1 MEPAGQRGDAR
12 RLSDFL
18 RERHEEIIA
27 RWEAQVTRLRPA
39 RFLNRPTLLDHIPD
53 FLRQLADFVSEAR
66 GNHEASPPQEFPV
79 IHAVERLDVGY
90 DLAEVVGEYRILR
103 QCITALAQSD
113 GSPALGSAELPRLHD
128 AIDLAISASVAR
140 YHQVRER
147 TLKALDRISTAAL
160 GERSI
165 EQFLPRT
172 LSALLE
178 TTPSID
184 SASILLIEG
193 EHLIVRASAGLAH
206 PPERAPP
213 LRMGQCFAGAVW
225 AAGEPI
231 VLRDAEHDE
240 RVSTDILRKQGTRG
254 MYGVPLHFGDQM
266 VGVALMGSTSTYAFS
281 HEDLLL
287 FRTAANRVA
296 ALVAQAR
303 LDEEIRRQRSLYE
316 GIVSAL
322 GDIGEGFCIIDQAQI
337 TVANDALCR
346 IVGLSREEMYA
357 LPAALDLV
365 VPEEREKLAEL
376 IRSRFAGEGRD
387 STGRL
392 QTAFRQKGG
401 GRVEV
406 ELGLKRK
413 SSGRVIVVVRD
424 VTERMQHERELAGQ
438 RARLETVLGVLPVG
452 LAVGEA
458 PSGRLV
464 LANAEMDRIW
474 GRRTAADSID
484 DYARFDGYWPDG
496 RKVEPADWPM
506 ARALQRGETVPLTE
520 VHLLGADGVR
530 RITEHAA
537 SPVRDAAGNI
547 VAAVVTAVDLTERK
561 QTEEDLRQAL
571 AFRDQILNV
580 LAHDLRQ
587 PLSVIGM
594 SARLLMQ
601 KEGLEEYSGAFSRQI
616 RNVERM
622 ERLIRDLLDYAR
634 ARRGTAIPIDRKRV
648 DLAVVLR
655 QAVEAIETLHP
666 DRPLRLD
673 VQGDCTGRFDAD
685 RMQQVF
691 GNLLGNAVAYSP
703 KGSPIDVTLRCTPDE
718 AQCAVHNLGQP
729 IPADRLQTIF
739 EPFRRGESSAN
750 PAGLGLGLYIVRQLV
765 RAHGGQVEVTSN
777 EAEGTTFRIAVPR

>member
-1 MEPAGQRGDAR
+1 
-12 RLSDFL
+12 SDFL

-27 RWEAQVTRLRPA
+27 RWEAQVRRLRPA
-39 RFLNRPTLLDHIPD
+39 KFLNRPTLLDHIPD
-53 FLRQLADFVSEAR
+53 FLRELADFVSQAR
-66 GNHEASPPQEFPV
+66 EDHDAAPPQGFPV
-79 IHAVERLDVGY
+79 VHAVERLDVGY
-90 DLAEVVGEYRILR
+90 DLTEVVGEYRILR

-113 GSPALGSAELPRLHD
+113 GTPALFSAELPRLHD

-184 SASILLIEG
+184 GASILLLEDDR
-193 EHLIVRASAGLAH
+193 LVVRASAGLAA
-206 PPERAPP
+206 APGASCS
-213 LRMGQCFAGAVW
+213 LKLGECFAGAVW
-225 AAGEPI
+225 KAGEPI
-231 VLRDAEHDE
+231 LSRDAEHDP
-240 RVSTDILRKQGTRG
+240 RVTTDTIRKQGTRA

-303 LDEEIRRQRSLYE
+303 LDEEVRRQQALYE
-316 GIVSAL
+316 SIVSAL
-322 GDIGEGFCIIDQAQI
+322 GDIGEGFCIIDGAQI
-337 TVANDALCR
+337 AVANDTLCR
-346 IVGLSREEMYA
+346 IVGLSREEMHA
-357 LPAALDLV
+357 LPSAFELV
-365 VPEEREKLAEL
+365 VPGEREKMAEL

-392 QTAFRQKGG
+392 QTAFRHKD
-401 GRVEV
+401 GRRIDV
-406 ELGLKRK
+406 ELGVKRK
-413 SSGRVIVVVRD
+413 ATGRVVVVVRD
-424 VTERMQHERELAGQ
+424 VTEQMQVERERSEQ
-438 RARLETVLGVLPVG
+438 RARLETVLRVLPVG
-452 LAVGEA
+452 LALGEA

-464 LANAEMDRIW
+464 LANAELDRIW
-474 GRRTAADSID
+474 GRKAAAESIE
-484 DYARFDGYWPDG
+484 DYRQFEGWWPDG
-496 RKVEPADWPM
+496 RKVEPQEWPM
-506 ARALQRGETVPLTE
+506 ARALRGEMVPLTE
-520 VHLLGADGVR
+520 VHIVGSDGVR

-537 SPVRDAAGNI
+537 SPVRDASGAI

-561 QTEEDLRQAL
+561 QTEEELRQAL

-594 SARLLMQ
+594 SARLLLHR
-601 KEGLEEYSGAFSRQI
+601 EGLEAHTAAFSRQI

-634 ARRGTAIPIDRKRV
+634 ARRGTALPVDRKPL
-648 DLAVVLR
+648 DLALLV
-655 QAVEAIETLHP
+655 QHAVEGIETLHP
-666 DRPLRLD
+666 DRSIRLD

-703 KGSPIDVTLRCTPDE
+703 RGTPIDVTLSCSPTE
-718 AQCAVHNLGQP
+718 VICAVHNQGQP

-739 EPFRRGESSAN
+739 EPFRRGDTGAN
-750 PAGLGLGLYIVRQLV
+750 PAGLGLGLFIVRQLV
-765 RAHGGQVEVTSN
+765 RAHGGRVEVTSSAN
-777 EAEGTTFRIAVPR
+777 DGTTFRVVLPR